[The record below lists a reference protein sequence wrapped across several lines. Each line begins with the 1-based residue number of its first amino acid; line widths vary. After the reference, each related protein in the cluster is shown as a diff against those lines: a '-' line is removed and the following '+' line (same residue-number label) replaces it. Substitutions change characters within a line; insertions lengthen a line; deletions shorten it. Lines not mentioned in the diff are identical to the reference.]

1 MNSYRKFYNILV
13 LIILVG
19 AFPISIASVSADLNK
34 ADADLLICKFHTG
47 DKEHN
52 ISCDHCD
59 YFSELNDVLIYKA
72 ADYDIYTKLIYKDDI
87 LLNYSLSKYKSYS
100 SRSPPII

>member
-1 MNSYRKFYNILV
+1 MNSYRKLYNIAIL
-13 LIILVG
+13 LILVG

-34 ADADLLICKFHTG
+34 ADSLICKFHNG
-47 DKEHN
+47 DKELN

-72 ADYDIYTKLIYKDDI
+72 ADYDIYTKLIYQNDI
-87 LLNYSLSKYKSYS
+87 LLNYSLSSYIS
-100 SRSPPII
+100 YLSRSPPII

>member
-1 MNSYRKFYNILV
+1 MNNYKKLYNIAV
-13 LIILVG
+13 LLILVG

-34 ADADLLICKFHTG
+34 ADSLICKFHNG
-47 DKEHN
+47 DKGLN

-59 YFSELNDVLIYKA
+59 YFSELNDVLIYKV
-72 ADYDIYTKLIYKDDI
+72 ADYDTYSELKYKAGI
-87 LLNYSLSKYKSYS
+87 LLHYSLSSYIPYL

>member
-1 MNSYRKFYNILV
+1 MNNYKKLYNILI

-19 AFPISIASVSADLNK
+19 AFPISIASVFADLNK
-34 ADADLLICKFHTG
+34 ADSLICKFHNG
-47 DKEHN
+47 DKELI

-59 YFSELNDVLIYKA
+59 YFSELNDVLIYKV
-72 ADYDIYTKLIYKDDI
+72 ADYDTYSKLIYKDDI
-87 LLNYSLSKYKSYS
+87 LLNYSLSNYISYL

>member
-1 MNSYRKFYNILV
+1 MNRYRKFYNTLV

-34 ADADLLICKFHTG
+34 ADSLICKFHTV

-72 ADYDIYTKLIYKDDI
+72 ADYDTYSKLIYKGGI
-87 LLNYSLSKYKSYS
+87 LLNYSLSSYTPYL

>member
-1 MNSYRKFYNILV
+1 MNSYRKLYNICV
-13 LIILVG
+13 LFILVG

-34 ADADLLICKFHTG
+34 ADSLICKFHTG

-87 LLNYSLSKYKSYS
+87 LLNYSLSSYTSYS